1 MVSRITEN
9 LLLIMF
15 RLKPFDSFSP
25 EGGWSEGL
33 DAFRFMFKNK
43 TIRGIVQVVLILLYP
58 RRILDIYGGARAI
71 RLCHTSIMY
80 YQ

>member
-1 MVSRITEN
+1 MVSQITEN

-15 RLKPFDSFSP
+15 RLKPFDNFPP

-58 RRILDIYGGARAI
+58 RRVLDIWRSQSY
-71 RLCHTSIMY
+71 TSMPY
-80 YQ
+80 